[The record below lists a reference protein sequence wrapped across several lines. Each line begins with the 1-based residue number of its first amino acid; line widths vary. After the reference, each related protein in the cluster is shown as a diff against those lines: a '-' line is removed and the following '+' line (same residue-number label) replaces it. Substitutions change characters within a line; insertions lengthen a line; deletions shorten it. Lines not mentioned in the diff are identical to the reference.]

1 VPRVAAE
8 LLPAALLARASL
20 RGNEHAWPV
29 DEIPQVIEAARKAN
43 LVSIGG
49 QLQFRLPNGG
59 TCECYWVQV
68 DTYQS
73 VEKSLPWRER
83 VERTAEAG
91 ARDFA
96 ALRSNVDFLAEA
108 RERFAEHLD
117 AEVADGRDPLDSMF
131 FVWDLLT
138 EEEAT
143 AQGF

>member
-1 VPRVAAE
+1 MPRVAAE

-29 DEIPQVIEAARKAN
+29 NDIPRVIEAARKAN

-91 ARDFA
+91 VRDFA
-96 ALRSNVDFLAEA
+96 ALRSKVDFLAEA

>member
-8 LLPAALLARASL
+8 LLPAALLARASI

-49 QLQFRLPNGG
+49 QLQFRLSNGG

-73 VEKSLPWRER
+73 VEKALPWRER

-96 ALRSNVDFLAEA
+96 ALRSDVNFLAEA
-108 RERFAEHLD
+108 RERFAVHLD